1 MLSVPREKW
10 DEVNCGELEPLIPG
24 ARDPAK
30 TDIKEIRMNRHRKY
44 CNIILWTTALFG
56 ALVRGFPDLGLLSFN
71 MNILPFGVARMRG
84 FESLHSSARL
94 WTFLQRI
101 RDEVEAEARA
111 SQASGSMRLVDMK
124 KQK

>member
-1 MLSVPREKW
+1 
-10 DEVNCGELEPLIPG
+10 
-24 ARDPAK
+24 
-30 TDIKEIRMNRHRKY
+30 
-44 CNIILWTTALFG
+44 
-56 ALVRGFPDLGLLSFN
+56 

-124 KQK
+124 KTEVRLCVFLWTLKGWLWWQSVGVSWSSGGLALGCRRPAAGAANAAAAPASSIVLLAVLV